1 MISGERRAD
10 ARAAGRVPSPHRKK
24 RVAAGPSPARSF
36 GMTDLTTRLA
46 ALDWDAIAAE
56 LDARGLVTTPPVLTP
71 GECAE
76 LAALYDEP
84 QHFRS
89 RVDMAR
95 HRFGEGEYQYF
106 ARPLPPLVQALRTQ
120 AYPHLARVANAW
132 QARLG
137 AHDRFPAELDAFLAQ
152 CAQAGQTRPTPLL
165 LRYTAGGYNCL
176 HRDLYGDVFFPI
188 QLLGFLDRPGQDY
201 GGGEFLIVEQRPRA
215 QSAAEVVS
223 GAQGSLAFFTTQVR
237 PVQGTRGVYRVQVRH
252 GVSRVHWGVRRT
264 LGVIFHD
271 AT

>member
-1 MISGERRAD
+1 MPDITE
-10 ARAAGRVPSPHRKK
+10 
-24 RVAAGPSPARSF
+24 
-36 GMTDLTTRLA
+36 RLA
-46 ALDWDAIAAE
+46 ALDWTAIAAE
-56 LDARGLVTTPPVLTP
+56 LDARGIACTAPVLTP
-71 GECAE
+71 AECAE
-76 LAALYDEP
+76 LAALHDEP
-84 QHFRS
+84 ARFRS

-106 ARPLPPLVQALRTQ
+106 ARPLPPLVQALRTH
-120 AYPHLARVANAW
+120 AYPHLARVANTW

-137 AHDRFPAELDAFLAQ
+137 LAERFPASLDDFLAR
-152 CAQAGQTRPTPLL
+152 CADAGQTRPTPLL

-176 HRDLYGDVFFPI
+176 HRDLYGDVYFPI
-188 QLLGFLDRPGQDY
+188 QLLGFLDRPGVDY

-215 QSAAEVVS
+215 QSAAEVVTGVQ
-223 GAQGSLAFFTTQVR
+223 GALAFFTTQVR
-237 PVQGTRGVYRVQVRH
+237 PVQGGRGVYRVRVRH

>member
-1 MISGERRAD
+1 MPDITE
-10 ARAAGRVPSPHRKK
+10 
-24 RVAAGPSPARSF
+24 
-36 GMTDLTTRLA
+36 RLA
-46 ALDWDAIAAE
+46 ALDWTAIAAE
-56 LDARGLVTTPPVLTP
+56 LDARGLATTPPVLTSA
-71 GECAE
+71 ECAE

-84 QHFRS
+84 SHFRS

-106 ARPLPPLVQALRTQ
+106 ARPLPPLVQALREQ

-137 AHDRFPAELDAFLAQ
+137 ETARFPASLDAFLAQ
-152 CAQAGQTRPTPLL
+152 CAESGQTRPTPLL
-165 LRYTAGGYNCL
+165 LRYEAGGYNCL
-176 HRDLYGDVFFPI
+176 HRDLYGDVYFPI
-188 QLLGFLDRPGQDY
+188 QMLGFLDRPGVDY

-223 GAQGSLAFFTTQVR
+223 GAQGALAFFTTQVR
-237 PVQGTRGVYRVQVRH
+237 PVQGGRGVYRVQVRH